1 MRKLLKFCLTTIFGL
16 ITVNYAWQNLVFS
29 NQAITI
35 IKVSFILAIF
45 EFFLKPVIH
54 LLLLPI
60 NFITLGS
67 LRIVINTLGIY
78 LAVFLLNDFQVKNIN
93 FSSVSLGG
101 FTIPNLKFENFTAYL
116 ITSLTLSLILVL
128 FKLILSKNPK

>member
-1 MRKLLKFCLTTIFGL
+1 
-16 ITVNYAWQNLVFS
+16 
-29 NQAITI
+29 
-35 IKVSFILAIF
+35 
-45 EFFLKPVIH
+45 
-54 LLLLPI
+54 
-60 NFITLGS
+60 